1 MQKFGK
7 FFMERCL
14 SSFNG
19 RPSKPVLRVVE
30 IKIASRDY
38 NQKKIN
44 YILRWE
50 KAKKCTGT
58 DAE

>member
-38 NQKKIN
+38 NQKKMN
-44 YILRWE
+44 YILR
-50 KAKKCTGT
+50 
-58 DAE
+58 